1 MLDVAAHAQIRA
13 IELQH
18 DAGLGDGLVLVPHR
32 VRNGE
37 DVRLLG
43 RVVLVLEEER
53 DDPRRR
59 RRHEHLLRFHL
70 GERRLEVAHVGLGS
84 PRVANAD
91 RRVAS
96 GRLAPRA
103 PRVAEHPLGEVRKR
117 RQVLVD
123 ERVAGAA
130 ETGKSIL
137 DVRRVARLAHFAVV
151 DDIDT
156 GLGLLAHDLFDRRGR
171 RARASAAGSTGTPS
185 SFAYIARMRSSG
197 RGRLP
202 VCVVRNRSVLRFIA
216 LPPNQDGRRAAV
228 RPASDSARRASSG
241 DATGFQRSSRSSDAA
256 MSLHAS
262 TISQPAR

>member
-18 DAGLGDGLVLVPHR
+18 DAGLGYGLVLVPHR
-32 VRNGE
+32 VRDGE

-123 ERVAGAA
+123 ECVAGTA
-130 ETGKSIL
+130 ETGKSVL

-156 GLGLLAHDLFDRRGR
+156 GLGLLAHDLFDRRGHAVRERGRVDRYTLLLCVHRANEVVGAWQAPGVR
-171 RARASAAGSTGTPS
+171 REKSLSAAFHCAPS
-185 SFAYIARMRSSG
+185 ESG
-197 RGRLP
+197 RATSCGP
-202 VCVVRNRSVLRFIA
+202 
-216 LPPNQDGRRAAV
+216 
-228 RPASDSARRASSG
+228 SG
-241 DATGFQRSSRSSDAA
+241 E
-256 MSLHAS
+256 
-262 TISQPAR
+262 